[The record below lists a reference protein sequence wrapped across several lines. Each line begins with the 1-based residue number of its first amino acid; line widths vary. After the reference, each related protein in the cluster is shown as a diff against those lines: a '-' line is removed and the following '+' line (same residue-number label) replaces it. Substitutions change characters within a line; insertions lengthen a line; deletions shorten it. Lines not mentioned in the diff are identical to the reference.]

1 MPSQQGIFP
10 KRSLGRNPKIDSFS
24 SHHQTTPSESL
35 DRRPTSL
42 AMPIGPIGCHF
53 FHGGLWG
60 SFYLFSW
67 AFSTYL
73 FYFYLL
79 LFPWACW
86 LLFLPCWSTG
96 LFTSVLGLL
105 WPIYFIFTYCCAHGP
120 AGCYSCYTSPLGFF
134 PLSLG
139 SHGLFTLLLP
149 FVVLMGPLAVIPA
162 ILAHWVFYLLGFRG
176 PFSFIMLLSI
186 LSSFIFLRY
195 WAFFTVGPFVKNGY
209 QQSSRFKS
217 EPIITY
223 HPIMYLSTN
232 STWWAKIYIYIYI

>member
-1 MPSQQGIFP
+1 MLATPFSVLGQKPPLFCFSFHLSHLTKWIRVWVSLSSYLYGMHQVVLTLCLPLLGEMPSQQGIFP

-53 FHGGLWG
+53 FHVGLWG

-67 AFSTYL
+67 AFSTCL

-79 LFPWACW
+79 LCPWACW

-96 LFTSVLGLL
+96 LFTSVLGLP

-149 FVVLMGPLAVIPA
+149 FVVLMGLLAVIPA
-162 ILAHWVFYLLGFRG
+162 ILAHWVFYL
-176 PFSFIMLLSI
+176 
-186 LSSFIFLRY
+186 
-195 WAFFTVGPFVKNGY
+195 FF
-209 QQSSRFKS
+209 
-217 EPIITY
+217 
-223 HPIMYLSTN
+223 
-232 STWWAKIYIYIYI
+232 